1 MLRKTLLVAAAAAS
15 LGLVALAPTS
25 ASAGGWHGHRH
36 GWHGFHGGWHGFKVY
51 SGYGYNSCYRKRVFY
66 TDYGPVVKWVNVC
79 AY

>member
-1 MLRKTLLVAAAAAS
+1 MLRKTLLAAAAAAS

-25 ASAGGWHGHRH
+25 ASAHY
-36 GWHGFHGGWHGFKVY
+36 HGGWHGYHGGYGYGFRVY
-51 SGYGYNSCYRKRVFY
+51 SGGYGYNSCYSKRIFY

>member
-1 MLRKTLLVAAAAAS
+1 MLRKILLAAAAASS

-25 ASAGGWHGHRH
+25 ASAHWHGGH
-36 GWHGFHGGWHGFKVY
+36 GWYGGHGFRPYVRVY
-51 SGYGYNSCYRKRVFY
+51 TGYNSCYRKRVFF

>member
-25 ASAGGWHGHRH
+25 ASAGGWHGHR
-36 GWHGFHGGWHGFKVY
+36 HGFHGGWHGFKVY

>member
-1 MLRKTLLVAAAAAS
+1 MLRKTLLAAAAAAS

-25 ASAGGWHGHRH
+25 ASAHY
-36 GWHGFHGGWHGFKVY
+36 HGGWHGYHGSHGYGFRVY
-51 SGYGYNSCYRKRVFY
+51 TGGYGYNSCYRKRVFY